1 MVRRVRRVHGPRA
14 RARSRDASS
23 TSDERRATNDAR
35 RWNAFAR
42 GTGRTDG
49 RTGRTMTDGRSRR
62 GSFHSFTSSRDDSIH
77 MHSRAIRDAR
87 ARCVCVHPCIHA
99 NARVSR
105 VVFFFSR
112 RVRASIGR
120 TRRRARREVVESTPR
135 VFAFNTHSNECLRH
149 RRHISTRCVDANAW
163 KRREK
168 NSDDDFARV
177 CVHRR
182 RRIARAGT
190 MDDAMIARATPRSIH
205 LPEET
210 TTSSRAR
217 RRRARRPIDRFAR
230 RESISSS
237 PRACSRGRRRAR
249 CDEDSRARRR
259 MRARATPR

>member
-49 RTGRTMTDGRSRR
+49 RTGRTMTDRRSRR

-77 MHSRAIRDAR
+77 MHSRALRDAR

-112 RVRASIGR
+112 RARASIGR

-135 VFAFNTHSNECLRH
+135 VISFIHSFIRMNACH
-149 RRHISTRCVDANAW
+149 RMKNCVIDGTSRRDASMRTRGNGER
-163 KRREK
+163 K
-168 NSDDDFARV
+168 
-177 CVHRR
+177 
-182 RRIARAGT
+182 
-190 MDDAMIARATPRSIH
+190 TP
-205 LPEET
+205 T
-210 TTSSRAR
+210 TTSRACASIVVVASRAR
-217 RRRARRPIDRFAR
+217 ERWTTR
-230 RESISSS
+230 
-237 PRACSRGRRRAR
+237 
-249 CDEDSRARRR
+249 
-259 MRARATPR
+259 

>member
-1 MVRRVRRVHGPRA
+1 MTRHACTRHCSGSDNDRRVVSRTYTYCRYCMPMYFIFFVRAIASRGRRVRWRRARGWDGWVGLVTSHDSWFVVVRRVHGPRA

-49 RTGRTMTDGRSRR
+49 RTGRTMTDRRSRR

-112 RVRASIGR
+112 RARASIGR

-135 VFAFNTHSNECLRH
+135 VFACTHSNE
-149 RRHISTRCVDANAW
+149 
-163 KRREK
+163 
-168 NSDDDFARV
+168 
-177 CVHRR
+177 
-182 RRIARAGT
+182 
-190 MDDAMIARATPRSIH
+190 
-205 LPEET
+205 
-210 TTSSRAR
+210 
-217 RRRARRPIDRFAR
+217 
-230 RESISSS
+230 
-237 PRACSRGRRRAR
+237 
-249 CDEDSRARRR
+249 
-259 MRARATPR
+259 